1 MGETGGQISDER
13 LVIAVNGDVEPP
25 RHVVFEL
32 GLIRN
37 GLAVLAH
44 ISESPGEQVGVAL
57 LTEAEN
63 HRGAHIKGIAL
74 ALEGTATA
82 AWDQVALQHQGAS
95 SLGRQLAGGD
105 QPADA
110 GADHHGIPVLL
121 IAHGLKT
128 VDKTLE
134 GRPDSRAMSMP
145 QTVDRIDDARHGR
158 TNSLAG
164 CPQIQQ
170 QRCNST
176 NGEHCQC
183 SEKFLKPNN
192 FQRA

>member
-25 RHVVFEL
+25 RHVVFKL

-57 LTEAEN
+57 LTEAED
-63 HRGAHIKGIAL
+63 HRGAHIKGVAL

-82 AWDQVALQHQGAS
+82 AGDQIALQHKSFGT
-95 SLGRQLAGGD
+95 LGRQLTGGD

-121 IAHGLKT
+121 FAHGVGSIGGDAKGPPAAA
-128 VDKTLE
+128 DQ
-134 GRPDSRAMSMP
+134 PDESVVSR
-145 QTVDRIDDARHGR
+145 
-158 TNSLAG
+158 
-164 CPQIQQ
+164 
-170 QRCNST
+170 
-176 NGEHCQC
+176 
-183 SEKFLKPNN
+183 
-192 FQRA
+192 